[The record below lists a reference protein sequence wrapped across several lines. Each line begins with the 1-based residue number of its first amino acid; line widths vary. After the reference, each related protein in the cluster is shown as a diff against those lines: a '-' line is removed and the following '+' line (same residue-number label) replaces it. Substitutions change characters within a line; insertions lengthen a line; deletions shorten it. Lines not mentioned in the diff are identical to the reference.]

1 MPVVQG
7 VTVALR
13 WGGVA
18 MFQVSSVEPNL
29 RAPGFRQFA
38 RGVLIVLLVGTFV
51 AGCTRYELQSK
62 AAAYNEAVG
71 GAANEAIL
79 LNAVRA
85 SQRAPMSFTSL
96 GQVLAQPTFS
106 GSASST
112 VNFDPFGLTSYS
124 ITPMAS
130 VAGGFQSFTMDNLNT
145 DKFMTRMRAP
155 ISYQLIRYFEAL
167 KWPEELTEL
176 LFIASIKVSPGVY
189 KRIEHASKAECERR
203 KGDRTI
209 RICDAI
215 DRQQA
220 QFDAAH
226 CYPYDDR
233 GVIFNTARN
242 ICDMATLQIF
252 LRRARLLYIRPLDQR
267 IFTVV
272 PRTTL
277 GMLYYLGELIAAQ
290 NYSDKPYTPEVLIGT
305 ADGLRSVL
313 LFEVRRGVSVT
324 GAAVV
329 TNYSGET
336 FYIPRPDLGS
346 VDEARSMQV
355 LDFVSQV
362 ISIQTQDKDIPKISA
377 ISVVGG
383 R

>member
-1 MPVVQG
+1 
-7 VTVALR
+7 
-13 WGGVA
+13 
-18 MFQVSSVEPNL
+18 MFQVSSIAQDS
-29 RAPGFRQFA
+29 RAPAFRQFA
-38 RGVLIVLLVGTFV
+38 RGVTILLLAGIFA

-62 AAAYNEAVG
+62 ASAYNEAVG

-106 GSASST
+106 GSAAST

-124 ITPMAS
+124 VTPMAS

-155 ISYQLIRYFEAL
+155 ISYKLIRYFEDL

-176 LFIASIKVSPGVY
+176 LFIASIKVKSDVY
-189 KRIEHASKAECERR
+189 KRIVHASKAECERR
-203 KGDRTI
+203 KDDRTA

-220 QFDAAH
+220 EADAAH
-226 CYPYDDR
+226 CYHYDDR

-242 ICDMATLQIF
+242 ICDMAMLQIF
-252 LRRARLLYIRPLDQR
+252 LRRARLLYIRSLDQR

-272 PRTTL
+272 PRTAL
-277 GMLYYLGELIAAQ
+277 GMLYYLGELVAAQ

-305 ADGLRSVL
+305 SEGLRPVL
-313 LFEVRRGVSVT
+313 LFEVRRGISVA

-329 TNYSGET
+329 TNYGGET
-336 FYIPRPDLGS
+336 FYIPRPELGS
-346 VDEARSMQV
+346 VDEARTMQV